1 MENFGAS
8 IVKIDEALKHSN
20 LVVLAIP
27 KEFYVK
33 LDSHLFESKTVIDV
47 SNRSSVQRKEE
58 MSQAEHLQS
67 LLPKASIVKAFN
79 VLSAYALESGG
90 IQGEHSLF
98 LISCKFC
105 SLPLRKKN
113 SMNSDLAGL
122 KSRSARSMVCFY
134 SMLKFALGTKE
145 VPYAGDDVSSKQ
157 EVSNLIRQL
166 GFTPVD
172 CGSLQNSRE
181 IEDIPV
187 QRFGEWKKPFIVS
200 FSLFLFFFLLAFV
213 KHEICRPFERD
224 GKW

>member
-90 IQGEHSLF
+90 IQGEHLLF
-98 LISCKFC
+98 FISCKFC

-113 SMNSDLAGL
+113 SMNSD
-122 KSRSARSMVCFY
+122 
-134 SMLKFALGTKE
+134 
-145 VPYAGDDVSSKQ
+145 
-157 EVSNLIRQL
+157 
-166 GFTPVD
+166 
-172 CGSLQNSRE
+172 
-181 IEDIPV
+181 
-187 QRFGEWKKPFIVS
+187 
-200 FSLFLFFFLLAFV
+200 
-213 KHEICRPFERD
+213 
-224 GKW
+224 